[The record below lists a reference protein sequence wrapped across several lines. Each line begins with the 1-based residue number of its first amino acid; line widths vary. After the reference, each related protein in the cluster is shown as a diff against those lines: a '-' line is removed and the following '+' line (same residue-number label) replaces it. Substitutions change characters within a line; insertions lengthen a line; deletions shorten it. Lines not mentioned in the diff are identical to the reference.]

1 MRMACTDDCAVPWQ
15 EAELA
20 LTQWGK
26 FYKQS
31 WFWCALALFFWLLF
45 GTSWWI
51 ALLCCLSPKDPTLGT
66 CSCLPVCRH
75 VCASCSPGPADVRH
89 ASEVSGDVLC
99 RYISEMGAVFV
110 LLEPCQPRARGGFSS
125 PVSHKQSHI
134 GTAGSS
140 LSRSS
145 MAALQ
150 SKEMRA
156 QMLVAAS
163 PFSHSSELL
172 WNGMQ
177 NGVPNGTPSGP
188 PTSLS
193 PASTTAGASV
203 RVQPQG
209 VSAMGLPE
217 L

>member
-1 MRMACTDDCAVPWQ
+1 MLKMVGIAQKYCAAAKFPGSGGAVLGMCRDPSKLNAMREECVFSLSRCH
-15 EAELA
+15 
-20 LTQWGK
+20 
-26 FYKQS
+26 
-31 WFWCALALFFWLLF
+31 
-45 GTSWWI
+45 I
-51 ALLCCLSPKDPTLGT
+51 A
-66 CSCLPVCRH
+66 SCLNSKQDLVDHRH
-75 VCASCSPGPADVRH
+75 LVSYHLSTVVRLS
-89 ASEVSGDVLC
+89 AIFCDVLC